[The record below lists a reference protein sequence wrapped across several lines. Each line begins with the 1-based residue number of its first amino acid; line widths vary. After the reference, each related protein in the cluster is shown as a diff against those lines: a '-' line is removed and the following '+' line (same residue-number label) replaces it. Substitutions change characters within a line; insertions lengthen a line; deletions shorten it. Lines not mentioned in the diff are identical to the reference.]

1 MHVIKSKGVY
11 SVIFTLL
18 TEDLVSSAR
27 LILDLAI
34 PTMIG
39 MGVVLFGAAWLIG
52 LVIAFYKDTLK

>member
-1 MHVIKSKGVY
+1 M
-11 SVIFTLL
+11 IFTLL

-39 MGVVLFGAAWLIG
+39 MGVCLFVVAWLTGI
-52 LVIAFYKDTLK
+52 VIAFYKDILK

>member
-1 MHVIKSKGVY
+1 M
-11 SVIFTLL
+11 IFTLL

-39 MGVVLFGAAWLIG
+39 MGICLFTVAWLIG
-52 LVIAFYKDTLK
+52 LVIAFYKDVLK